1 MSSREIFMIC
11 SPSLNGAARMLQ
23 RAAALALLTIVAACT
38 AGGPPTTQTQATTP
52 GSAASSYTGPA
63 PSNADVQSFKINL
76 WDNIR
81 TPDKCGGCH
90 HEGGQSP
97 MFARSDD
104 VNLAYQAAN
113 ALVNFSQPNQSLL
126 VLKVSSGHNCWVADP
141 KACGDTM
148 LTWIKA
154 WIGTS
159 ASSST
164 AVTLTPPASSA
175 VAGGK
180 QFPPTAEA
188 GGDGSAAN
196 SFQVLIY
203 NPLLSKFCSGCHSP
217 TASSPQTPFFAQ
229 PDVDAAYI
237 AAQDKINLNSPDQSR
252 FVVRLR
258 DEHHNCWTT
267 ATGGAADCAGSAAA
281 MLAAITA
288 YANAI
293 KVKPIDPGMLLSM
306 GLHLKDGTVASGGNR
321 SEANLVAKYEFK
333 TGTGTTAYDTSGVS
347 PSADLLLTGDV
358 TWVGGWG
365 ININKGGKAQASTAS
380 STKLASMITGTGEY
394 TIETWV
400 APANVAQANAWIVS
414 YSGSDTTRNVT
425 LGQNAMAYQA
435 ATRSDKTTPNG
446 EKKPLLTDAA
456 AFPVQAA
463 LTHLV
468 LTYDPTNGE
477 QIYMNG
483 VLANKG
489 TDPNTSG
496 SLASWDNTFA
506 LVLGAETTGKEQ
518 WLGIIKFAAI
528 HSRALTAT
536 QVKQNY
542 DAGVGEKYFMLFDV
556 ASLTGVPQSYIQV
569 TASVLDSYAYQF
581 TSPTFISLNPNA
593 APANLPIK
601 GIRYGVNGLLQTS
614 GQSWAMVNA
623 TVGGSAYTAANGQ
636 LLAKVGG
643 IVASDKGPSG
653 DLMFLSFDQI
663 GSNSHPYTIPAATP
677 PSATYAPV
685 GPPARGV
692 KNYAQINAAMAQ
704 ITGVPVNNPAVYALY
719 NTLQQALPPTN
730 DIMAFVP
737 SGQTAISQLADLY
750 CNTAVNTPSIQAQ
763 TFPGL
768 DLTQQAAAYFS
779 GTTPA
784 AGSPQEA
791 HRALVITPLVNRAFG
806 GSSVDAATAK
816 LVTDELNYL
825 ISSLVTANG
834 AGPGRTAQVAQGAC
848 SAVLGSSVVSMQ

>member
-1 MSSREIFMIC
+1 MSSREISMIR
-11 SPSLNGAARMLQ
+11 SESLNGAVRVLQ
-23 RAAALALLTIVAACT
+23 RVAALTLLTIVAAWT
-38 AGGPPTTQTQATTP
+38 AGGPATTATQATTP
-52 GSAASSYTGPA
+52 GTTASSYTGPA
-63 PSNADVQSFKINL
+63 AANADVTSFQINL
-76 WDNIR
+76 WANIR

-113 ALVNFSQPNQSLL
+113 PLVNFTQPDQSTL
-126 VLKVSSGHNCWVADP
+126 VLKVSGGHNCWVADP

-159 ASSST
+159 ATSST
-164 AVTLTPPASSA
+164 GVTLTPPASTA

-180 QFPPTAEA
+180 QFPATAELGGDTPPTAA
-188 GGDGSAAN
+188 T
-196 SFQVLIY
+196 SFQQTVY
-203 NPLLSKFCSGCHSP
+203 PLLTAFCSGCHSP
-217 TASSPQTPFFAQ
+217 LAASPQTPFFAQ
-229 PDVDAAYI
+229 ADVNAAYL

-281 MLAAITA
+281 MLTAINTF
-288 YANAI
+288 ANAI
-293 KVKPIDPGMLLSM
+293 SVTPVDSTLLLSM

-347 PSADLLLTGDV
+347 PSADLSFTGDV
-358 TWVGGWG
+358 SWVGGWG
-365 ININKGGKAQASTAS
+365 ININKGGKAQASTAA
-380 STKLASMITGTGEY
+380 STKIASMITATGEY

-400 APANVAQANAWIVS
+400 APANVAQTKAWIVS
-414 YSGSDTTRNVT
+414 YSGSDTTRNAT
-425 LGQNAMAYQA
+425 LGQSAMAYQA

-446 EKKPLLTDAA
+446 DKTPLLTDAT

-463 LTHLV
+463 LTHVV

-483 VLANKG
+483 VLANKVK
-489 TDPNTSG
+489 DPNVGG

-506 LVLGAETTGKEQ
+506 LVLGSETTGKEQ

-528 HSRALTAT
+528 HSRALTAA
-536 QVKQNY
+536 QVTQNY
-542 DAGVGEKYFMLFDV
+542 NAGVGEKYFMLFDV
-556 ASLTGVPQSYIQV
+556 SSLSGVPQSYIQV
-569 TASVLDSYAYQF
+569 TASVLDSYAYLF

-593 APANLPIK
+593 APANLAIK
-601 GIRYGVNGLLQTS
+601 GIRYGVNGVLQTS
-614 GQSWAMVNA
+614 GQSWQMVNA
-623 TVGGSAYTAANGQ
+623 TVGGAAYTAASGQ

-643 IVASDKGPSG
+643 IVAADKGADM

-663 GSNSHPYTIPAATP
+663 ASSSHPYSIPTAPAPAATWAGVA
-677 PSATYAPV
+677 PSV
-685 GPPARGV
+685 RGV

-704 ITGVPVNNPAVYALY
+704 ITGVPVSTPAVFTLY

-730 DIMAFVP
+730 DITAFVP

-750 CNTAVNTPSIQAQ
+750 CSTAVNTPSIQSV

-768 DLTQQAAAYFS
+768 SLTASAAAYFGPTTS
-779 GTTPA
+779 GQA
-784 AGSPQEA
+784 LSAGQVA
-791 HRALVITPLVNRAFG
+791 NRALVINPLITAAT
-806 GSSVDAATAK
+806 GSSATPGDANST
-816 LVTDELNYL
+816 ELN
-825 ISSLVTANG
+825 SLMTTLVGLSGTT
-834 AGPGRTAQVAQGAC
+834 TAQVAQGAC
-848 SAVLGSSVVSMQ
+848 SAVLGSALVSLQ